1 MNRSIIN
8 KSRKK
13 FKFSKNVKKKSENN
27 FKKYQK
33 IILLTFFVH
42 SYRLLVNRR
51 KMKKSCLI

>member
-8 KSRKK
+8 KSKKQNLNSQRKNREK
-13 FKFSKNVKKKSENN
+13 NSKNSFKS

-42 SYRLLVNRR
+42 S
-51 KMKKSCLI
+51 IGF